1 MTLLYI
7 ILGCVLVVSFITGV
21 VLTSKE
27 KKQKSS
33 DIVDKNVVNNVAVS
47 NDDIPSVQTIQSPVA
62 QASQTTVVPSVQV
75 TPVVTQTS
83 VAAPVAKVEVPST
96 LSSVNMVPGAVPV
109 TENIQTTSV
118 VFNNTVNP
126 NVVAQAPS
134 DSTVPVAP
142 VVQQTVQPIVQ
153 QTVQPVAVSQ
163 PVTTT
168 QTVPVVQPSTPVS
181 QPVIQQSVPVVTQTV
196 HVPSNAPVANV
207 VPVSSDGDNV
217 L

>member
-7 ILGCVLVVSFITGV
+7 ALGCILVVSFITGV
-21 VLTSKE
+21 VLTLKE

-33 DIVDKNVVNNVAVS
+33 DIVDKNVVNNVTVS
-47 NDDIPSVQTIQSPVA
+47 NDDIPSVQTVQSPVA

-96 LSSVNMVPGAVPV
+96 LSSVTMVPGAVPV

-118 VFNNTVNP
+118 VFNNTVSP
-126 NVVAQAPS
+126 NTVAQVPS
-134 DSTVPVAP
+134 VSPVPVTP
-142 VVQQTVQPIVQ
+142 VVQ

-163 PVTTT
+163 PVVST
-168 QTVPVVQPSTPVS
+168 QTAPVVQPSTPVS
-181 QPVIQQSVPVVTQTV
+181 QPVIQQSVPVVTQNV
-196 HVPSNAPVANV
+196 QVPSTVPVTNP
-207 VPVSSDGDNV
+207 VPVSSDGDGV

>member
-7 ILGCVLVVSFITGV
+7 ALGCILVVSFITGV
-21 VLTSKE
+21 VLTLKE
-27 KKQKSS
+27 KEQKSS
-33 DIVDKNVVNNVAVS
+33 DIVDKSAVNNVTVS
-47 NDDIPSVQTIQSPVA
+47 NDDIPSVQTVQSPVA

-96 LSSVNMVPGAVPV
+96 LSSVTMVPGAVPV

-118 VFNNTVNP
+118 VFNNTVSP
-126 NVVAQAPS
+126 NTVAQVPS
-134 DSTVPVAP
+134 VSPVPVTP
-142 VVQQTVQPIVQ
+142 VVQ

-163 PVTTT
+163 PVVST
-168 QTVPVVQPSTPVS
+168 QTAPVVQPSTPVS
-181 QPVIQQSVPVVTQTV
+181 QPVIQQSVPVVTQNV
-196 HVPSNAPVANV
+196 QVPSTVPVTNP
-207 VPVSSDGDNV
+207 VPVSSDGDGV

>member
-7 ILGCVLVVSFITGV
+7 ALGCILVVSFITGV

-33 DIVDKNVVNNVAVS
+33 DIVDKNVVNNVTVS
-47 NDDIPSVQTIQSPVA
+47 NDDIPSVQTVQSPVA

-75 TPVVTQTS
+75 TPVVTQNS
-83 VAAPVAKVEVPST
+83 VAAPVMKVEVPSAV
-96 LSSVNMVPGAVPV
+96 SSVTMAPVTNVPV

-118 VFNNTVNP
+118 VFNNTVSP
-126 NVVAQAPS
+126 NVVAQVPS
-134 DSTVPVAP
+134 VSPVPVTP
-142 VVQQTVQPIVQ
+142 VVQQTVE
-153 QTVQPVAVSQ
+153 PVAVSQ
-163 PVTTT
+163 PVVST
-168 QTVPVVQPSTPVS
+168 QTAPVVQPSTPVS

-196 HVPSNAPVANV
+196 QVPSTVPVTNP
-207 VPVSSDGDNV
+207 VPVSSDGV

>member
-7 ILGCVLVVSFITGV
+7 ALGCILVVSFITGV

-33 DIVDKNVVNNVAVS
+33 DIVDKNVVNNVTVS
-47 NDDIPSVQTIQSPVA
+47 NDDIPSVQTVQSPVA

-75 TPVVTQTS
+75 TPVVTQNS
-83 VAAPVAKVEVPST
+83 VAAPVMKVEVPSAV
-96 LSSVNMVPGAVPV
+96 SSVTMAPVTNVPV

-126 NVVAQAPS
+126 NVVAQVPS
-134 DSTVPVAP
+134 VSPVPVTP
-142 VVQQTVQPIVQ
+142 VVQQTVE
-153 QTVQPVAVSQ
+153 PVAVSQ
-163 PVTTT
+163 PVVST
-168 QTVPVVQPSTPVS
+168 QTASVVQPSTPVS

-196 HVPSNAPVANV
+196 QVPSTVPVTNP
-207 VPVSSDGDNV
+207 VPVSSDGV

>member
-7 ILGCVLVVSFITGV
+7 ALGCILVVSFITGV
-21 VLTSKE
+21 VLTLKE

-33 DIVDKNVVNNVAVS
+33 DIVDKSAVNNVTVS
-47 NDDIPSVQTIQSPVA
+47 NDDIPSVQTVQSPVA

-96 LSSVNMVPGAVPV
+96 LSSVTMVPGAVPV

-118 VFNNTVNP
+118 VFNNTVSP
-126 NVVAQAPS
+126 NTVAQVPS
-134 DSTVPVAP
+134 VSPVPVTP
-142 VVQQTVQPIVQ
+142 VVQ

-163 PVTTT
+163 PVVST
-168 QTVPVVQPSTPVS
+168 QTAPVVQPSTPVS
-181 QPVIQQSVPVVTQTV
+181 QPVIQQSVPVVTQNV
-196 HVPSNAPVANV
+196 QVPSTVPVTNP
-207 VPVSSDGDNV
+207 VPVSSDGV

>member
-7 ILGCVLVVSFITGV
+7 ALGCILVVSFITGV

-33 DIVDKNVVNNVAVS
+33 DIVDKSAVNNVTVS
-47 NDDIPSVQTIQSPVA
+47 NDDIPSVQTVQSPVA

-83 VAAPVAKVEVPST
+83 VAAPVAKVEVPSS
-96 LSSVNMVPGAVPV
+96 LSSVTMVPGAVPV

-118 VFNNTVNP
+118 VFNNTVSP
-126 NVVAQAPS
+126 NTVAQVPS
-134 DSTVPVAP
+134 VSPVPVTP
-142 VVQQTVQPIVQ
+142 VVQQTVE
-153 QTVQPVAVSQ
+153 PVAVSQ
-163 PVTTT
+163 PVVST
-168 QTVPVVQPSTPVS
+168 QTAPVVQPSTPVS

-196 HVPSNAPVANV
+196 QVPSTVPVTNP
-207 VPVSSDGDNV
+207 VPVSSDGV

>member
-7 ILGCVLVVSFITGV
+7 ALGCILVVSFITGV

-33 DIVDKNVVNNVAVS
+33 DIVDKSAVNNVTVS
-47 NDDIPSVQTIQSPVA
+47 NDDTPSVQTVPSSVV

-75 TPVVTQTS
+75 TPVVTQNS
-83 VAAPVAKVEVPST
+83 VAAPVMKVEVPSAV
-96 LSSVNMVPGAVPV
+96 SSVTMAPVTNVPV

-126 NVVAQAPS
+126 NVVAQTPS
-134 DSTVPVAP
+134 DSTVPVTP
-142 VVQQTVQPIVQ
+142 VVQ

-163 PVTTT
+163 PVVST
-168 QTVPVVQPSTPVS
+168 QTSPVVQPSTPAS

-196 HVPSNAPVANV
+196 QVPSTVPVTNP
-207 VPVSSDGDNV
+207 VPVSSDGV

>member
-7 ILGCVLVVSFITGV
+7 ALGCILVVSFITGV

-33 DIVDKNVVNNVAVS
+33 DIVDKSAVNNVTVS
-47 NDDIPSVQTIQSPVA
+47 NDDTPSVQTVPSSVV

-75 TPVVTQTS
+75 TPVVTQNS
-83 VAAPVAKVEVPST
+83 VAAPVMKVEVPSAV
-96 LSSVNMVPGAVPV
+96 SSVTMAPVTNVPV

-126 NVVAQAPS
+126 NVVAQVPS
-134 DSTVPVAP
+134 VSPVPVTP
-142 VVQQTVQPIVQ
+142 VVQQTVE
-153 QTVQPVAVSQ
+153 PVAVSQ
-163 PVTTT
+163 PVVST
-168 QTVPVVQPSTPVS
+168 QTAPVVQPSTPVS

-196 HVPSNAPVANV
+196 QVPSTVPVTNP
-207 VPVSSDGDNV
+207 VPVSSDGV

>member
-7 ILGCVLVVSFITGV
+7 VLGCILVVSFITGV
-21 VLTSKE
+21 VLTLKE

-33 DIVDKNVVNNVAVS
+33 DIVDKSAVNNVTVS
-47 NDDIPSVQTIQSPVA
+47 NDDTPSVQTVPSSVA

-96 LSSVNMVPGAVPV
+96 LSSVTMVPGAVPV

-118 VFNNTVNP
+118 VFNNTVSP
-126 NVVAQAPS
+126 NTVAQVPS
-134 DSTVPVAP
+134 VSPVPVTP
-142 VVQQTVQPIVQ
+142 VVQ

-163 PVTTT
+163 PVVST
-168 QTVPVVQPSTPVS
+168 QTAPVVQPSTPVS
-181 QPVIQQSVPVVTQTV
+181 QPVIQQSVPVVTQNV
-196 HVPSNAPVANV
+196 QVPSTVPVTNP
-207 VPVSSDGDNV
+207 VPVSSDGDGV

>member
-7 ILGCVLVVSFITGV
+7 ALGCILVVSFITGV

-33 DIVDKNVVNNVAVS
+33 DIVDKNVVNNVTVS
-47 NDDIPSVQTIQSPVA
+47 NDDIPSVQTVQSPVA

-83 VAAPVAKVEVPST
+83 VAAPVMKVEVPSAV
-96 LSSVNMVPGAVPV
+96 SSVTMAPVTNVPV

-126 NVVAQAPS
+126 NVVAQVPS
-134 DSTVPVAP
+134 VSPVPVTP
-142 VVQQTVQPIVQ
+142 VVQ

-163 PVTTT
+163 PVVST
-168 QTVPVVQPSTPVS
+168 QTAPVVQPSTPVS

-196 HVPSNAPVANV
+196 QVPSTVPVTNP
-207 VPVSSDGDNV
+207 VPVSSDGV

>member
-7 ILGCVLVVSFITGV
+7 ALGCILVVSFITGV

-33 DIVDKNVVNNVAVS
+33 DIVDKNVVNNVTVS
-47 NDDIPSVQTIQSPVA
+47 NDDIPSVQTVQSPVA

-96 LSSVNMVPGAVPV
+96 LSSVTMVPGAVPV

-118 VFNNTVNP
+118 VFNNTVSP
-126 NVVAQAPS
+126 NTVAQVPS
-134 DSTVPVAP
+134 VSPVPVTP
-142 VVQQTVQPIVQ
+142 VVQ

-163 PVTTT
+163 PVVST
-168 QTVPVVQPSTPVS
+168 QTAPVVQPSTPVS
-181 QPVIQQSVPVVTQTV
+181 QPVIQQSVPVVTQNV
-196 HVPSNAPVANV
+196 QVPSTVPVTNP
-207 VPVSSDGDNV
+207 VPVSSDGDGV

>member
-7 ILGCVLVVSFITGV
+7 ALGCILVVSFITGV

-33 DIVDKNVVNNVAVS
+33 DIVDKNVVNNVTVS
-47 NDDIPSVQTIQSPVA
+47 NDDTPSVQTVPSSVVR
-62 QASQTTVVPSVQV
+62 ASQTTVVPSVQV

-83 VAAPVAKVEVPST
+83 VAAPVMKVEVPST
-96 LSSVNMVPGAVPV
+96 LSSVTMVPGAVPV

-118 VFNNTVNP
+118 VFNNTVSP
-126 NVVAQAPS
+126 NTVAQVPS
-134 DSTVPVAP
+134 VSPVPVTP
-142 VVQQTVQPIVQ
+142 VVQ

-163 PVTTT
+163 PVVST
-168 QTVPVVQPSTPVS
+168 QTAPVVQPSTPVS
-181 QPVIQQSVPVVTQTV
+181 QPVIQQSVPVATQTAQ
-196 HVPSNAPVANV
+196 VPSTVPVTNP
-207 VPVSSDGDNV
+207 VPVSSDGDGV

>member
-7 ILGCVLVVSFITGV
+7 ALGCILVVSFITGV

-33 DIVDKNVVNNVAVS
+33 DIVDKSAVNNVTVS
-47 NDDIPSVQTIQSPVA
+47 NDDTPSVQTVQSPVA

-75 TPVVTQTS
+75 TPVVTQNS
-83 VAAPVAKVEVPST
+83 VAAPVMKVEVPSAV
-96 LSSVNMVPGAVPV
+96 SSVTMAPVTNVPV

-126 NVVAQAPS
+126 NVVAQVPS
-134 DSTVPVAP
+134 VSPVPVTP
-142 VVQQTVQPIVQ
+142 VVQQTVE
-153 QTVQPVAVSQ
+153 PVAVSQ
-163 PVTTT
+163 PVVST
-168 QTVPVVQPSTPVS
+168 QTAPVVQPSTPVS

-196 HVPSNAPVANV
+196 QVPSTVPVTNP
-207 VPVSSDGDNV
+207 VPVSSDGV

>member
-7 ILGCVLVVSFITGV
+7 ALGCILVVSFITGV
-21 VLTSKE
+21 VLILKE
-27 KKQKSS
+27 KEQKSS
-33 DIVDKNVVNNVAVS
+33 DIVDKSAVNNVTVS
-47 NDDIPSVQTIQSPVA
+47 NDDISSVQTVQSPVA

-96 LSSVNMVPGAVPV
+96 LSSVTMVPGAVPV

-118 VFNNTVNP
+118 VFNNTVSP
-126 NVVAQAPS
+126 NTVAQVPS
-134 DSTVPVAP
+134 VSPVPVTP
-142 VVQQTVQPIVQ
+142 VVQ

-163 PVTTT
+163 PVVST
-168 QTVPVVQPSTPVS
+168 QTAPVVQPSTPVS
-181 QPVIQQSVPVVTQTV
+181 QPVIQQSVPVVTQNVQVSSTV
-196 HVPSNAPVANV
+196 PVTNP
-207 VPVSSDGDNV
+207 VPVSSDGDGV

>member
-7 ILGCVLVVSFITGV
+7 ALGCILVVSFITGV

-33 DIVDKNVVNNVAVS
+33 DIVDKNVVNNVTVS
-47 NDDIPSVQTIQSPVA
+47 NDDTPSVQTVPSSVVR
-62 QASQTTVVPSVQV
+62 ASQTTVVPSVQV
-75 TPVVTQTS
+75 TPVVTQNS
-83 VAAPVAKVEVPST
+83 VAAPVMKVEVPSAV
-96 LSSVNMVPGAVPV
+96 SSVTMAPVTNVPV

-126 NVVAQAPS
+126 NVVAQVPS
-134 DSTVPVAP
+134 VSPVPVTP
-142 VVQQTVQPIVQ
+142 VVQ

-163 PVTTT
+163 PVVST
-168 QTVPVVQPSTPVS
+168 QTAPVVQPSTPVS

-196 HVPSNAPVANV
+196 QVPSTVPVTNP
-207 VPVSSDGDNV
+207 VPVSSDGV

>member
-96 LSSVNMVPGAVPV
+96 LSSVTMAPGAVPV

-134 DSTVPVAP
+134 DSTVPVTP
-142 VVQQTVQPIVQ
+142 VVQ

-207 VPVSSDGDNV
+207 VPVSSDGV

>member
-7 ILGCVLVVSFITGV
+7 ALGCILVVSFITGV

-33 DIVDKNVVNNVAVS
+33 DIVDKSAVNNVTVS
-47 NDDIPSVQTIQSPVA
+47 NDDIPSVQTVQSPVA

-96 LSSVNMVPGAVPV
+96 LSSVTMVPGAVPV

-118 VFNNTVNP
+118 VFNNTVSP
-126 NVVAQAPS
+126 NTVAQVPS
-134 DSTVPVAP
+134 VSPVPVTP
-142 VVQQTVQPIVQ
+142 VVQQTVH
-153 QTVQPVAVSQ
+153 PVAVSQ
-163 PVTTT
+163 PVVST
-168 QTVPVVQPSTPVS
+168 QTAPVVQPSTPVS

-196 HVPSNAPVANV
+196 QVPSTVPVTNPA
-207 VPVSSDGDNV
+207 PVSSDGDGV

>member
-7 ILGCVLVVSFITGV
+7 ALGCILVVSFITGV

-33 DIVDKNVVNNVAVS
+33 DVVDKSAVNNVTVS
-47 NDDIPSVQTIQSPVA
+47 NDDTPSVQTVPSSVV

-75 TPVVTQTS
+75 TPVVTQNS
-83 VAAPVAKVEVPST
+83 VAAPVMKVEVPSAV
-96 LSSVNMVPGAVPV
+96 SSVTMAPVTNVPV

-126 NVVAQAPS
+126 NVVAQVPS
-134 DSTVPVAP
+134 VSPVPVTP
-142 VVQQTVQPIVQ
+142 VVQQTVE
-153 QTVQPVAVSQ
+153 PVAVSQ
-163 PVTTT
+163 PVVST
-168 QTVPVVQPSTPVS
+168 QTAPVVQPSTPVS

-196 HVPSNAPVANV
+196 QVPSTVPVTNP
-207 VPVSSDGDNV
+207 VPVSSDGV

>member
-7 ILGCVLVVSFITGV
+7 ALSCILVVSFITGV

-33 DIVDKNVVNNVAVS
+33 DIVDKNVVNNVTVS
-47 NDDIPSVQTIQSPVA
+47 NDDIPSVQTVQSPVA

-75 TPVVTQTS
+75 TPVVTQNS
-83 VAAPVAKVEVPST
+83 VAAPVMKVEVPSAV
-96 LSSVNMVPGAVPV
+96 SSVTMAPVTNVPV

-126 NVVAQAPS
+126 NVVAQVPS
-134 DSTVPVAP
+134 VSPVPVTP
-142 VVQQTVQPIVQ
+142 VVQQTVE
-153 QTVQPVAVSQ
+153 PVAVSQ
-163 PVTTT
+163 PVVST
-168 QTVPVVQPSTPVS
+168 QTAPVVQPSTTVS

-196 HVPSNAPVANV
+196 QVPSTVPVTNP
-207 VPVSSDGDNV
+207 VPVSSDGV

>member
-7 ILGCVLVVSFITGV
+7 ALGCILVVSFITGV

-33 DIVDKNVVNNVAVS
+33 DIVDKSAVNNVTVS
-47 NDDIPSVQTIQSPVA
+47 NDDIPSVQTVQSPVA

-96 LSSVNMVPGAVPV
+96 LSSVTMVPGAVPV

-118 VFNNTVNP
+118 VFNNTVSP
-126 NVVAQAPS
+126 NTVAQVPS
-134 DSTVPVAP
+134 VSPVPVTP
-142 VVQQTVQPIVQ
+142 VVQ

-163 PVTTT
+163 PVVST
-168 QTVPVVQPSTPVS
+168 QTAPVVQPSTPVS
-181 QPVIQQSVPVVTQTV
+181 QPVIQQSVPVVTQNV
-196 HVPSNAPVANV
+196 QVPSTVPVTNP
-207 VPVSSDGDNV
+207 VPVSSDGDGV